1 MSWVAGAERFYAPEE
16 GSRQL
21 RPSPSGLAL
30 HRVDPELPVDLIT
43 FEVVS
48 HRLWQICDE
57 MGATLRKVSGS
68 PVATEA
74 ADFATMIADE
84 NGAGVYMGPYV
95 LNHAV
100 VLEDIISWTL
110 IHRADNPGIAGNDMF
125 LCNDPWVGAAHQNDV
140 AIYAPL
146 FLNGELFAWTG
157 TTIHQVDVGGPSPGS
172 FAIGA
177 EDVFG
182 EGPPLPPVKIMRDGV
197 LQSDIEDVYIR
208 RSRQPAML
216 ALDLRA
222 QIAANN
228 VAQSRLRALVEKF
241 GADAVKAV
249 MKKVMDRTEKA
260 LRERLGGLPDG
271 TWRHVD
277 NIEVAGAGDRRVYQ
291 VRCAMSKRGSDLH
304 FDFTGTDPQVGMIN
318 GGSGSAMAGVMAAI
332 LPMLAGDQTWA
343 SGAIRRLLRLTN
355 PRGTLINAR
364 YPAACSIA
372 STSAICA
379 VHNCAQATVAKML
392 CTHPEHRRRVL
403 AGGGGSWPAMQVMG
417 RDQYGRAFVTQLQ
430 EPTAMGFGARAW
442 ADGVNTAGP
451 YAIPAAR
458 NANVETT
465 ELVWPMLV
473 LYRREVTD
481 TGGAGRWRG
490 GLGGNFAF
498 VLHGASE
505 DIVHVSA
512 AACVAFPGHGGLS
525 GGCPGS
531 ACRYLILRNSNV
543 NELLARGRLPTRLE
557 ELSGDVDLLGPKSET
572 RQGMDDVYE
581 ITFYGGAG
589 YGDPIDR
596 PIDAVMADVRQGA
609 VSRDAA
615 RDLYGAVL
623 DSQMGE
629 VDPVATSAR
638 KEAIRRER
646 LSGVVPYASVSDIRG
661 RPDEASDTA
670 ISEYVTVRNGLYV
683 CAKCDHHISGSG
695 ENYKLHL
702 AIRECPIAD
711 LSPLNRDPSA
721 YVDDDIICRTFC
733 CPGCGTQVDVEISD
747 RSLPPI
753 WDCTLDRP
761 D

>member
-1 MSWVAGAERFYAPEE
+1 MSWVAGAERFYSPGDAAH
-16 GSRQL
+16 GL
-21 RPSPSGLAL
+21 RPSPALAL
-30 HRVDPELPVDLIT
+30 HRVDPELPVDLVT

-100 VLEDIISWTL
+100 VLEDIIAWTL

-182 EGPPLPPVKIMRDGV
+182 EGPPLPPVKLIRDGV
-197 LQSDIEDVYIR
+197 LQSDIEDLYLR

-228 VAQSRLRALVEKF
+228 VAQSRLCALTGKF

-249 MKKVMDRTEKA
+249 MKAVMDRTEKA
-260 LRERLGGLPDG
+260 LRDRLGELPDG

-277 NIEVAGAGDRRVYQ
+277 NIEVAGAGDRGVYQ
-291 VRCAMSKRGSDLH
+291 VRCAMSKRDSELH

-318 GGSGSAMAGVMAAI
+318 GASGSATAGVMAAL

-343 SGAIRRLLRLTN
+343 SGAIRRLVRLTN
-355 PRGTLINAR
+355 PRGTLINAK

-392 CTHPEHRRRVL
+392 CAHPEHRRRVL

-417 RDQYGRAFVTQLQ
+417 RDRHGRAFVTQLQ
-430 EPTAMGFGARAW
+430 EATAMGFGARSW

-473 LYRREVTD
+473 LYRREVAD

-498 VLHGASE
+498 VLHGTCE
-505 DIVHVSA
+505 EVVHVSA

-531 ACRYLILRNSNV
+531 ACRYLMLRDSDV
-543 NELLARGRLPTRLE
+543 NALLARGRVPTRLE
-557 ELSGDVDLLGPKSET
+557 ELSGQVELLGPKSET
-572 RQGMDDVYE
+572 RQGRDDVYE

-596 PIDAVMADVRQGA
+596 PGEAVVADLRRNA
-609 VSRDAA
+609 VSRHAA
-615 RDLYGAVL
+615 RAVYGVVL
-623 DSQMGE
+623 DPETGE
-629 VDPVATSAR
+629 VDPVATALR
-638 KEAIRRER
+638 KDAIRRER
-646 LSGVVPYASVSDIRG
+646 LGGAAPRNAVLDIRAQHSG
-661 RPDEASDTA
+661 ECGTA
-670 ISEYVTVRNGLYV
+670 ISEYVAVRKGRYV
-683 CAKCDHHISGSG
+683 CIKCGHHLCDDG

-702 AIRECPIAD
+702 AVRDFPITE
-711 LSPLNRDPSA
+711 LSPLNRDPSE
-721 YVDDDIICRTFC
+721 YVEDDIVGRAFS
-733 CPGCGTQVDVEISD
+733 CPGCATQMDVEVSD

-753 WDCTLDRP
+753 WDCALVRP

>member
-16 GSRQL
+16 GIRQL
-21 RPSPSGLAL
+21 RHPPRGLAL
-30 HRVDPELPVDLIT
+30 HQRDPEVPVDLVT

-110 IHRADNPGIAGNDMF
+110 IHRANNPGITCNDMF

-182 EGPPLPPVKIMRDGV
+182 EGSPLPPVKVMRDGV

-228 VAQSRLRALVEKF
+228 VAQSRLRALVDKF
-241 GADAVKAV
+241 GADAVKTV
-249 MKKVMDRTEKA
+249 MKMVMDRTEKA
-260 LRERLGGLPDG
+260 LRDRLGDLPDG
-271 TWRHVD
+271 IWRHVD
-277 NIEVAGAGDRRVYQ
+277 NIEVAGADDRRVYQ
-291 VRCAMSKRGSDLH
+291 VHCAMSKRKSELH

-318 GGSGSAMAGVMAAI
+318 GGSGSAMAGVMAAL

-343 SGAIRRLLRLTN
+343 SGAIRRLLKLTN

-379 VHNCAQATVAKML
+379 VHNCAQATIAKML
-392 CTHPEHRRRVL
+392 CTHPEYRRRVL

-430 EPTAMGFGARAW
+430 EPTAMGFGARSW

-473 LYRREVTD
+473 LYRREVAD

-498 VLHGASE
+498 VLHGASA

-543 NELLARGRLPTRLE
+543 NGLLAQGRLPTRLE
-557 ELSGDVDLLGPKSET
+557 ELSGNVELLGPKSET
-572 RQGMDDVYE
+572 RQGVDDVYE

-596 PIDAVMADVRQGA
+596 PVEAVMTDVRQGA
-609 VSRDAA
+609 VS
-615 RDLYGAVL
+615 L
-623 DSQMGE
+623 DSAREIYGVVLHSE
-629 VDPVATSAR
+629 TGDADLVATSER
-638 KEAIRRER
+638 KEELRRQR
-646 LSGVVPYASVSDIRG
+646 LGGDAPMKTTTDAKEQHPNENSI
-661 RPDEASDTA
+661 A
-670 ISEYVTVRNGLYV
+670 ISEYVAIRNGRFE
-683 CAKCDHHISGSG
+683 CIKCGRHICSDGQ
-695 ENYKLHL
+695 NYKQRL
-702 AIRECPIAD
+702 AVREFPVTE
-711 LSPLNRDPSA
+711 LSTLNRDPSE
-721 YVDDDIICRTFC
+721 YVEDEIVCRAFY
-733 CPGCGTQVDVEISD
+733 CPGCATQVEVEIVD
-747 RSLPPI
+747 RTLPPI
-753 WDCTLDRP
+753 WDCAVDRP

>member
-1 MSWVAGAERFYAPEE
+1 MSWVAGAERFYSPGD
-16 GSRQL
+16 GSRRF
-21 RPSPSGLAL
+21 RPSPGGLAL
-30 HRVDPELPVDLIT
+30 HGVDPDLPVDLVT

-57 MGATLRKVSGS
+57 MGATLRRVSGS

-84 NGAGVYMGPYV
+84 SGAGVYMGPYV

-100 VLEDIISWTL
+100 VLEDIIAWTL

-228 VAQSRLRALVEKF
+228 VAQSRLCALVDKF

-249 MKKVMDRTEKA
+249 MKTVMNRTEKA
-260 LRERLGGLPDG
+260 LRDRLGALPDG
-271 TWRHVD
+271 VWRHVD
-277 NIEVAGAGDRRVYQ
+277 NIEVAGAGDRGVYQ
-291 VRCAMSKRGSDLH
+291 VRCAMSKRGSELH
-304 FDFTGTDPQVGMIN
+304 FDFTGTDPQIGMIN
-318 GGSGSAMAGVMAAI
+318 GGSGSAMAGVMAAL

-392 CTHPEHRRRVL
+392 CAHPEHRRRVL

-430 EPTAMGFGARAW
+430 EPTAMGFGARTW

-473 LYRREVTD
+473 LYRREVAD

-490 GLGGNFAF
+490 GLGANFAF

-505 DIVHVSA
+505 EVVHVSA

-543 NELLARGRLPTRLE
+543 NALLARARLPIRLE
-557 ELSGDVDLLGPKSET
+557 ELSGEVELLGPKSET
-572 RQGMDDVYE
+572 RQGHDDVYE
-581 ITFYGGAG
+581 ITFYGGSG

-596 PIDAVMADVRQGA
+596 PGEAVMADVRRGA
-609 VSRDAA
+609 VSREAA
-615 RDLYGAVL
+615 RELYGTVL
-623 DSQMGE
+623 DTETGH
-629 VDPVATSAR
+629 VNAVATAVR
-638 KEAIRRER
+638 KNEMRRQR
-646 LSGVVPYASVSDIRG
+646 LGGDAPCNTIPDIGEQTTDESG
-661 RPDEASDTA
+661 TA
-670 ISEYVTVRNGLYV
+670 VSEYVAIRNGRFV
-683 CAKCDHHISGSG
+683 CIKCGHHICDDG
-695 ENYKLHL
+695 ENYKLNL
-702 AIRECPIAD
+702 ALREVPVTE
-711 LSPLNRDPSA
+711 LSPLNRDPSE
-721 YVDDDIICRTFC
+721 YVEDEIVCRAFY
-733 CPGCGTQVDVEISD
+733 CPGCATQVEVEISD

-753 WDCTLDRP
+753 WDCAIDRP

>member
-1 MSWVAGAERFYAPEE
+1 MSWVVGAERFYSPED
-16 GSRQL
+16 GSPRF
-21 RPSPSGLAL
+21 RKPPGLAL
-30 HRVDPELPVDLIT
+30 HTTQGSPSVDLVT

-48 HRLWQICDE
+48 HRMWQICDE

-84 NGAGVYMGPYV
+84 SGAGVYMGPYV

-100 VLEDIISWTL
+100 VLEDIIAWTL
-110 IHRADNPGIAGNDMF
+110 NHRAENPGIAGNDMF

-146 FLNGELFAWTG
+146 FLDDALFAWTG

-177 EDVFG
+177 ADVFG

-197 LQSDIEDVYIR
+197 LQKDIEDVYIR

-216 ALDLRA
+216 QLDLRA

-228 VAQSRLRALVEKF
+228 VAQSRLRTLAGKF
-241 GADAVKAV
+241 GADAVKDV
-249 MKKVMDRTEKA
+249 MKTVMDRTENA
-260 LRERLGGLPDG
+260 LRRRLDDFPDG

-277 NIEVAGAGDRRVYQ
+277 NIEVAGAGDRGVYQ
-291 VRCAMSKRGSDLH
+291 VRCAMSKHRSELH
-304 FDFTGTDPQVGMIN
+304 FDFRGTDPQTGMIN
-318 GGSGSAMAGVMAAI
+318 GGSGAAMAGVMAAL

-343 SGAIRRLLRLTN
+343 TGAIRRLVRLTN

-417 RDQYGRAFVTQLQ
+417 HDQRGRAFVTQLQ
-430 EPTAMGFGARAW
+430 EPTAMGYGARSW

-473 LYRREVTD
+473 LYRREVPD

-498 VLHGASE
+498 VLHGTSE
-505 DIVHVSA
+505 DLIHVSA
-512 AACVAFPGHGGLS
+512 AACVAFPSHGGLS

-531 ACRYLILRNSNV
+531 ACRYLILRNTDV
-543 NELLARGRLPTRLE
+543 NTLLAQGRLPTRLNE
-557 ELSGDVDLLGPKSET
+557 VKGEIELLGPKSET
-572 RQGMDDVYE
+572 RQGHDDVYE
-581 ITFYGGAG
+581 ITFYGGGG

-596 PIDAVMADVRQGA
+596 PCELVMADVRRGT

-615 RDLYGAVL
+615 LSVYGVVL
-623 DSQMGE
+623 DSE
-629 VDPVATSAR
+629 SDEIDPIATALRREEMR
-638 KEAIRRER
+638 KER
-646 LSGVVPYASVSDIRG
+646 LGGATPRNPVSETRARG
-661 RPDEASDTA
+661 ADECGTA
-670 ISEYVTVRNGLYV
+670 ISEYVAIRNHRFV
-683 CAKCDHHISGSG
+683 CIKCDHHICDDG
-695 ENYKLHL
+695 ENHKLHL
-702 AIRECPIAD
+702 ATREFPITE
-711 LSPLNRDPSA
+711 LSPLNRDPSE
-721 YVDDDIICRTFC
+721 YVDHEIVCRAFY
-733 CPGCGTQVDVEISD
+733 CPACATQFDVEICD
-747 RSLPPI
+747 RSQPPI
-753 WDCTLDRP
+753 WDCELDALI
-761 D
+761 

>member
-1 MSWVAGAERFYAPEE
+1 MSWVAGAERFYSSA
-16 GSRQL
+16 GGFRRSG
-21 RPSPSGLAL
+21 PSPGLRL
-30 HRVDPELPVDLIT
+30 HGVESRLSVDLVT

-100 VLEDIISWTL
+100 VLEDIIAWTL
-110 IHRADNPGIAGNDMF
+110 NHRTDNPGISAHDMF

-146 FLNGELFAWTG
+146 FLNDELFAWTG

-177 EDVFG
+177 VDVFG
-182 EGPPLPPVKIMRDGV
+182 EGPPLPPVKIMRNGV

-208 RSRQPAML
+208 RSREPAML

-228 VAQSRLRALVEKF
+228 VAQSRLVALVEKF
-241 GADAVKAV
+241 GADTVKAV
-249 MKKVMDRTEKA
+249 MKTVMDRTEKA
-260 LRERLGGLPDG
+260 LRDRLRDLPDG
-271 TWRHVD
+271 IWRHVD
-277 NIEVAGAGDRRVYQ
+277 NIEVSGTGDRSVHQ
-291 VRCAMSKRGSDLH
+291 VRCAMSKRGSELH
-304 FDFTGTDPQVGMIN
+304 FDFTGTDRQIGMIN
-318 GGSGSAMAGVMAAI
+318 GASGSAMAGVMAAL

-343 SGAIRRLLRLTN
+343 SGAIRRLVRLTN
-355 PRGTLINAR
+355 PRGTLINAK

-417 RDQYGRAFVTQLQ
+417 HDRRGRAFVTQLQ
-430 EPTAMGFGARAW
+430 EPTAMGFGARTW
-442 ADGVNTAGP
+442 ADGVDTAGP

-465 ELVWPMLV
+465 EMVWPMLV
-473 LYRREVTD
+473 LYRREVAD

-498 VLHGASE
+498 VLHGTSE
-505 DIVHVSA
+505 EVVHVSA

-531 ACRYLILRNSNV
+531 ACRYLILRNSDV
-543 NELLARGRLPTRLE
+543 NALLARGRLPTRLE
-557 ELSGDVDLLGPKSET
+557 ELSGELELLGPKSET
-572 RQGMDDVYE
+572 RQGHDDVYE

-589 YGDPIDR
+589 YGDPLDR
-596 PIDAVMADVRQGA
+596 PDEVVAADVRRGA

-615 RDLYGAVL
+615 RNLYGVVL
-623 DSQMGE
+623 DPETPAMDSM
-629 VDPVATSAR
+629 ATEAR
-638 KEAIRRER
+638 RKAIRRER
-646 LSGVVPYASVSDIRG
+646 LGGVAPCATVPDIRD
-661 RPDEASDTA
+661 RHDEAGGIA
-670 ISEYVTVRNGLYV
+670 ISEYVTLRNGRYV
-683 CAKCDHHISGSG
+683 CAKCGHHISDSS

-702 AIRECPIAD
+702 AIREFPITD
-711 LSPLNRDPSA
+711 LSPLNRDPSE
-721 YVDDDIICRTFC
+721 YVDDHIVCRTFC
-733 CPGCGTQVDVEISD
+733 CPRCATQVDVEIID

-753 WDCTLDRP
+753 WDCALAKGD
-761 D
+761 